1 MNDYIP
7 PQMMCDMK
15 IEYAGGAGI
24 LLVNDCCLTPI
35 QQFSALS
42 WPEQD
47 NFQWD
52 KDEVRFVRWVGF
64 LKY

>member
-7 PQMMCDMK
+7 PQMMCEMK

-42 WPEQD
+42 WQEQD

-52 KDEVRFVRWVGF
+52 EDEVRFVLWVGF

>member
-7 PQMMCDMK
+7 PQMMCEMK

-35 QQFSALS
+35 QQCSALS
-42 WPEQD
+42 WQEQD
-47 NFQWD
+47 NFQ
-52 KDEVRFVRWVGF
+52 
-64 LKY
+64 

>member
-7 PQMMCDMK
+7 PQMMCEMK

-35 QQFSALS
+35 QQCSALS

-52 KDEVRFVRWVGF
+52 EDEVRFVRWVGF

>member
-1 MNDYIP
+1 MYDYIP
-7 PQMMCDMK
+7 SQMMCDMK

-24 LLVNDCCLTPI
+24 LLVNDWCLTPI
-35 QQFSALS
+35 QQCSALS
-42 WPEQD
+42 WQEQD

-52 KDEVRFVRWVGF
+52 EDEVRFVRWVGF